1 MHSFRKGK
9 KRHCTSRSAGTFYFL
24 RRRYLIYAAV
34 KQLWDWF
41 TEAFV
46 TVNCHIRLSETDKIT
61 DDLLQNL
68 LLEKCNSYIY
78 YDVIVVIITVYLL
91 ILQQELIMNTKKAVS
106 WFFVWLG
113 LAAIFNIGVYF
124 LSGFQKA
131 LEFLGGYIIEQSLS
145 LDNLFLF
152 LVIFNSFHIDRHC
165 QRKVLTYGIVGA
177 VILRLIFIVLGVT
190 FVNKFHWLL
199 YVFGIVLLITGIK
212 VLLEKE
218 KKKDYNNSKLLK
230 VLKKFI
236 RFTDELEGDRFF
248 VRKNRLIYA
257 TPLLAILILIEG
269 SDIVFAID
277 SVPAVFSITT
287 DTLIVYSSNIFAILG
302 LRNLYFLLEKVSD
315 AFKFVKH
322 GVAIILIFTGVK
334 LTALFF
340 HIEIPVVLSI
350 AIIFLILLICIIASM
365 IYKKVHGK
373 NA

>member
-1 MHSFRKGK
+1 
-9 KRHCTSRSAGTFYFL
+9 
-24 RRRYLIYAAV
+24 
-34 KQLWDWF
+34 
-41 TEAFV
+41 
-46 TVNCHIRLSETDKIT
+46 
-61 DDLLQNL
+61 
-68 LLEKCNSYIY
+68 
-78 YDVIVVIITVYLL
+78 
-91 ILQQELIMNTKKAVS
+91 MNTKKAVS

-113 LAAIFNIGVYF
+113 LAAIFNIGIYF
-124 LSGFQKA
+124 LSGPQKA

-152 LVIFNSFHIDRHC
+152 LVIFNSFHIDTHC
-165 QRKVLTYGIVGA
+165 QRKVLTYGIIGV

-190 FVNKFHWLL
+190 FVSKFHWLL

-340 HIEIPVVLSI
+340 HIDIPVVLSI
-350 AIIFLILLICIIASM
+350 AIIFLILFICIIASM